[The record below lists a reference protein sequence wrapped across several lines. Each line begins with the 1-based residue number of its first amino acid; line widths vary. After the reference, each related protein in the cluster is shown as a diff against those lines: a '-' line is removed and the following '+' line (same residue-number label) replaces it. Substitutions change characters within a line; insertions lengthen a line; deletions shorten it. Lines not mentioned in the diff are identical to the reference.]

1 MPRDNL
7 GHPGMS
13 YQTTLSKSQ
22 VPRSPEAT
30 KDISGCLTNMTTK
43 VSGPKI
49 PRSPG
54 TTWDFLGCP
63 TRQDYSS
70 GITWDILRC
79 PTRLD
84 YQSHR
89 SKDPKKSLDNPGHSR
104 ISQDVLPD
112 LTTKVPGPNIP
123 IGTAQDVLPDMP
135 TNVPGP

>member
-13 YQTTLSKSQ
+13 YQTTLSKFQ
-22 VPRSPEAT
+22 VPSPEAT
-30 KDISGCLTNMTTK
+30 QDISGCPTNMTTK

-54 TTWDFLGCP
+54 TTRDFLGCP

-79 PTRLD
+79 PTRHD
-84 YQSHR
+84 YKVTDQR
-89 SKDPKKSLDNPGHSR
+89 SQEVLGQPR

-123 IGTAQDVLPDMP
+123 IGTSQDVLPDMT
-135 TNVPGP
+135 TNDPGP